1 MRLFKWKKVVDER
14 EEMEMMKIE
23 HYMYWFTFWALLF
36 SIFGQLIFMK
46 ASFTQVA
53 GEWTVF
59 MLMAIGLLIG
69 ELKGGHFDYTSRPG
83 WKCYLFYAMVAAV
96 AGTLLVCV
104 NSFMRG
110 YFDKSDMGQILTAS
124 LITGVNIFILTYIC
138 LAAAGAFVK
147 HRRKKLESEYDEEE
161 E

>member
-1 MRLFKWKKVVDER
+1 MRLFKMKKVVDER

-23 HYMYWFTFWALLF
+23 HYMYWFTFWALLVG
-36 SIFGQLIFMK
+36 IFGQLIFMK

-59 MLMAIGLLIG
+59 MLMAVGLLIG
-69 ELKGGHFDYTSRPG
+69 ELKGGHFDYSSRPG
-83 WKCYLFYAMVAAV
+83 WKSYLLYAVIAAA
-96 AGTLLVCV
+96 AGTLLVLA

-110 YFDKSDMGQILTAS
+110 WYEEADMGQLLAVS
-124 LITGVNIFILTYIC
+124 LITGINIFILTFIC

-147 HRRKKLESEYDEEE
+147 HRRKKLESAYDEDEE
-161 E
+161 